1 MFKTQVELLYEAM
14 EFHWNSSTRDS
25 EKQNEQLSGGGEVG
39 GIFPRC
45 LNTGFNFT
53 VYVTGQN

>member
-1 MFKTQVELLYEAM
+1 MRQWSFIETHPQERVKNKM
-14 EFHWNSSTRDS
+14 SNCP
-25 EKQNEQLSGGGEVG
+25 GGGGGG

-45 LNTGFNFT
+45 LKTGFNFT

>member
-1 MFKTQVELLYEAM
+1 MRQWSFIETHPQEIVKNKMSNIIV
-14 EFHWNSSTRDS
+14 R
-25 EKQNEQLSGGGEVG
+25 GGGG
-39 GIFPRC
+39 GSGIFPRC

>member
-1 MFKTQVELLYEAM
+1 MRQWSFIETHPQDRVKNKM
-14 EFHWNSSTRDS
+14 SNCP
-25 EKQNEQLSGGGEVG
+25 GGGGGG
-39 GIFPRC
+39 GIFPRG

>member
-1 MFKTQVELLYEAM
+1 MRQWSFIETHPQEIVKNKM
-14 EFHWNSSTRDS
+14 SNCP
-25 EKQNEQLSGGGEVG
+25 GGEVG